1 VTISAPATAGDGLT
15 HAPVPLRERR
25 YDWFFIAAFALFAS
39 TSFTVDLVN
48 LLMRPNPHSDFLF
61 ARVVYHVYAGGADP
75 LLVANPRFLQ
85 VGAGIS
91 ALVFG
96 TFYLVLVYAFVKGRE
111 WIRLPAVFYAGMVVQ
126 TTFIV
131 LVVGFTGD
139 APLFRA
145 ACGAAYA
152 GFDYTFTNVP
162 RVLAYNLPYIVVPLL
177 LAARML
183 RPHPFSRAAKQGQGQ
198 NRVE

>member
-15 HAPVPLRERR
+15 HVPVPLRERR

-39 TSFTVDLVN
+39 TS
-48 LLMRPNPHSDFLF
+48 
-61 ARVVYHVYAGGADP
+61 
-75 LLVANPRFLQ
+75 
-85 VGAGIS
+85 
-91 ALVFG
+91 
-96 TFYLVLVYAFVKGRE
+96 
-111 WIRLPAVFYAGMVVQ
+111 
-126 TTFIV
+126 
-131 LVVGFTGD
+131 FTGD

-177 LAARML
+177 LVARMW
-183 RPHPFSRAAKQGQGQ
+183 RPHPFSRAAHPH
-198 NRVE
+198 VE